1 MSSMPLKLTS
11 STLQQA
17 IIECE
22 DYLLSHDL
30 NYGQGMHSAL
40 DEAAYLVSFVVGLP
54 PDFCPQKDNRNL
66 TSEQLKQIQEILL
79 QRVEQ
84 RLPIA
89 YILGQTWLAGVKF
102 KVSPAVLIPRSPIAE
117 LITQQFSPW
126 NTCSDVRH
134 ILDLCTGSG
143 CLGILAAMQFYDA
156 TVDISDIDQSAL
168 DIAADNVA
176 LHNLGQRINIKRS
189 DVYAQIPHQ
198 QYDIIIA
205 NPPYVPA
212 CEKAH
217 LPTEFAHEPQHAL
230 FAGDD
235 GLDIVSKVI
244 AGAVT
249 YLHTHGILV
258 MEVGQFADVLQDR
271 YPHYQIMWHEFEHG
285 SEGVCVLTQQDCKQL
300 LSMV

>member
-1 MSSMPLKLTS
+1 MPLKLTS
-11 STLQQA
+11 STVQQA

-22 DYLLSHDL
+22 DYLLNHDL

-79 QRVEQ
+79 QRVDE

-117 LITQQFSPW
+117 LITQRFSPW
-126 NTCSDVRH
+126 NTCSEVRH

-143 CLGILAAMQFYDA
+143 CLGILAAMQFCDA
-156 TVDISDIDQSAL
+156 SVDISDIDQSAL

-176 LHNLGQRINIKRS
+176 RHNLDQRINIIRS

-217 LPTEFAHEPQHAL
+217 LPIEFAHEPQHAL

-244 AGAVT
+244 AGAVR

-271 YPHYQIMWHEFEHG
+271 YPHHQIMWHEFDHG
-285 SEGVCVLTQQDCKQL
+285 GEGVCVLTQQDCKQL
-300 LSMV
+300 LSLV